1 MQLEV
6 DTSTYSG
13 ANSFEQFKRDIIKWH
28 SFQIEKKEV
37 LNFLYV
43 IFFLLPVTTGK
54 DGRHKQP
61 GYEHPNQEIYHPWK
75 IHDSIFHSL
84 CKNGKPLLNLSTP
97 YLMTGIDFF
106 SQSFD
111 GSLDISSVYN
121 LYWF

>member
-43 IFFLLPVTTGK
+43 IFFYS
-54 DGRHKQP
+54 R
-61 GYEHPNQEIYHPWK
+61 
-75 IHDSIFHSL
+75 
-84 CKNGKPLLNLSTP
+84 
-97 YLMTGIDFF
+97 
-106 SQSFD
+106 
-111 GSLDISSVYN
+111 
-121 LYWF
+121 